1 MDQHD
6 VPIPKPHALV
16 LPLALAQFLASYAAT
31 NMNVAISVIAVDLD
45 TTVIG
50 LQTAITLFTLTM
62 ASLMLPGSKL
72 TEIWGRKRC
81 FLVGLVVYG
90 SGALLAAL
98 SQGMGLMI
106 VGYSLLGGIGSALL
120 IPPIY
125 ILITVAFPDVR
136 TRARYFGVVSG
147 AAGLGAAAGPLIGGV
162 ITTSTSWRVSFVVQ
176 VLVVVWI
183 IYLARGITEAPGP
196 AVGPH
201 FDLVGAAL
209 SAIGL
214 ALVVLGILSTGSY
227 GWTGAR
233 KDLKIGSTVVI
244 PEGGIAPVWPLLALG
259 GLVLLWFFR
268 HLQSTERSGG
278 EPLLH
283 LRLFQN
289 RTANLG
295 LGTQHIQ
302 WLTMQGSFFVIS
314 VFLQEVRGYNA
325 IQTGLALTPATVGIL
340 LASGG
345 AERFARRRTQR
356 WLILTGFVAT
366 VAGIG
371 LLLALV
377 RDDTSVLRL
386 VPGLFMV
393 GAGVGVMLTSSVN
406 VVQSSFPGVDQGDI
420 SGLSR
425 SVSNLG
431 SSLGTALAG
440 SVLVA
445 APFPGGRAFAF
456 TLATLGA
463 IALVGLVLAYLI
475 PREPTRAA
483 APAG

>member
-1 MDQHD
+1 M
-6 VPIPKPHALV
+6 
-16 LPLALAQFLASYAAT
+16 
-31 NMNVAISVIAVDLD
+31 
-45 TTVIG
+45 
-50 LQTAITLFTLTM
+50 
-62 ASLMLPGSKL
+62 
-72 TEIWGRKRC
+72 
-81 FLVGLVVYG
+81 
-90 SGALLAAL
+90 
-98 SQGMGLMI
+98 
-106 VGYSLLGGIGSALL
+106 
-120 IPPIY
+120 
-125 ILITVAFPDVR
+125 
-136 TRARYFGVVSG
+136 VSG
-147 AAGLGAAAGPLIGGV
+147 AAGLGAAAGPLVGGV
-162 ITTSTSWRVSFVVQ
+162 ITTSTSWRASFVVQ

-196 AVGPH
+196 TAGPH

-214 ALVVLGILSTGSY
+214 ALVVLGILTTGSY
-227 GWTGAR
+227 GWTSAR

-244 PEGGIAPVWPLLALG
+244 PEGGIAPVWPLLVLG

-283 LRLFQN
+283 LRLFRN

-406 VVQSSFPGVDQGDI
+406 VVQSSFPGADQGDI

-445 APFPGGRAFAF
+445 A
-456 TLATLGA
+456 
-463 IALVGLVLAYLI
+463 YLI

-483 APAG
+483 APAS